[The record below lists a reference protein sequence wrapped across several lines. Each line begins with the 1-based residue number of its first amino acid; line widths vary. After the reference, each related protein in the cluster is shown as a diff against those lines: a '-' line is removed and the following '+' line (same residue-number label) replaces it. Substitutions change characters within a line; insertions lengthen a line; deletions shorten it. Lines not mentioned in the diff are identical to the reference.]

1 MLKAFAWR
9 EGRLQTLTEAE
20 QADAI
25 WFDLESPTPEEY
37 ALATQITGFVLPRY
51 EELAEIES
59 SSRLSISADVLTL
72 SLPTVYNA
80 EDMVNRSV
88 CGFILSHER
97 LVTIRFSINLA
108 FNLFSPPAPKTGVP
122 EAQHIFVSLLEA
134 IIGRQAD
141 RLEKL
146 REELDGLSLKIFQRH
161 PRSANKKAS
170 VRRAERDLQRILI
183 ILGRAYAA
191 ISYIRDC
198 QLGIARI
205 ANYVTKTA
213 HWIAK
218 PLRERLRL
226 VKKDVDSLN
235 EFSTHL
241 TDKIQFLQDSTLG
254 FINISQNS
262 LIKVLTIVSIV
273 GIPPTLV
280 AGIYGMNF
288 KDIPELSWT
297 YGYGYAWFAMIFSAI
312 APLAWFRKKGWI

>member
-9 EGRLQTLTEAE
+9 EGRLQKLVDAE
-20 QADAI
+20 LADAV
-25 WFDLESPTPEEY
+25 WFDLETPTPEEY
-37 ALATQITGFVLPRY
+37 AMVTQVTGFALPRY
-51 EELAEIES
+51 EDLAEIEN
-59 SSRLSISADVLTL
+59 SSRQSVSSDILTL

-97 LVTIRFSINLA
+97 LVTIRFSINMA
-108 FNLFSPPAPKTGVP
+108 FNLFSPPPPQADVP
-122 EAQHIFVSLLEA
+122 EAQHIFASLLEA
-134 IIGRQAD
+134 ITGRQAD

-146 REELDGLSLKIFQRH
+146 REELDGLSLKIF
-161 PRSANKKAS
+161 RSQPNQTRKKAS
-170 VRRAERDLQRILI
+170 ARRAERDLQRILL
-183 ILGRAYAA
+183 ILGRAYGA

-205 ANYVTKTA
+205 ANYVTETA
-213 HWIAK
+213 HWIAQS
-218 PLRERLRL
+218 LHERLRL
-226 VKKDVDSLN
+226 IQKDVDSLN

-288 KDIPELSWT
+288 KDIPELSWS
-297 YGYGYAWFAMIFSAI
+297 YGYGYAWFLMIFSAI

>member
-1 MLKAFAWR
+1 MLKAFIWR
-9 EGRLQTLTEAE
+9 DGRLQNIAE
-20 QADAI
+20 SEEVSEAI
-25 WFDLESPTPEEY
+25 WFDLEIPTPEEY
-37 ALATQITGFVLPRY
+37 AHVAQITGFSLPRY
-51 EELAEIES
+51 EELSEIES
-59 SSRLSISADVLTL
+59 SSRLSANADVLTL

-80 EDMVNRSV
+80 AETINRSV
-88 CGFILSHER
+88 CGFILSHNR

-108 FNLFSPPAPKTGVP
+108 FNLFAPAPPPPSVP
-122 EAQHIFVSLLEA
+122 QAQYIFVSLLEA
-134 IIGRQAD
+134 IVSRQAD

-146 REELDGLSLKIFQRH
+146 REELDGLSLRIFQRQNETKG
-161 PRSANKKAS
+161 AA
-170 VRRAERDLQRILI
+170 RRAERDLQHILV
-183 ILGRAYAA
+183 ILGRAYEA

-205 ANYVTKTA
+205 ATYVIKTT
-213 HWIAK
+213 HWIEK

-226 VKKDVDSLN
+226 IKKDVTSLN

-254 FINISQNS
+254 FINISQNG

-288 KDIPELSWT
+288 KDIPELSWSF
-297 YGYGYAWFAMIFSAI
+297 GYGYAWAAMIFSAI